1 MSILAM
7 VVVLIGGAVILE
19 AMPESLSVIPC
30 VTTWV
35 LAFGLVAIIGG
46 RLVRCQ
52 WRGRIRGYVEEADS
66 AGDE

>member
-1 MSILAM
+1 M
-7 VVVLIGGAVILE
+7 ILE